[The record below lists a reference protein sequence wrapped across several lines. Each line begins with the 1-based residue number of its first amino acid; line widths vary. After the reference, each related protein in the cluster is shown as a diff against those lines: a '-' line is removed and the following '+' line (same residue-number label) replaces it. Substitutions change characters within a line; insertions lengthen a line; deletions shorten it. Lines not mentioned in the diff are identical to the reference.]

1 MGNVI
6 LSCVTLVA
14 MLSLLFW
21 LQNSQIPW
29 SRDFSAFVL
38 RLCLCSVGDRSGH
51 EFFNDIDALGT
62 VYALCGRDRSCE
74 TGGSVSGSSRVRGDF
89 HLSGKTGKPAV

>member
-1 MGNVI
+1 MCIRDSSARGA
-6 LSCVTLVA
+6 SCGECTEGCTV
-14 MLSLLFW
+14 SE
-21 LQNSQIPW
+21 QS
-29 SRDFSAFVL
+29 S
-38 RLCLCSVGDRSGH
+38 SGRACASS
-51 EFFNDIDALGT
+51 FRIDVYKRQ